1 MYVEV
6 YASVRAWYADAMWY
20 ARFGC
25 FGVGNGRFASD
36 AEDHEGEI
44 C

>member
-6 YASVRAWYADAMWY
+6 YPSVRAWYADAMRC
-20 ARFGC
+20 ARFAC
-25 FGVGNGRFASD
+25 FLVGNGRFASD

-44 C
+44 Y